1 MAPVLQLDIAEES
14 TFAQGQSF
22 GDVGE
27 YRLLTG
33 TASFGVDPSHPRN
46 TVITDLDL
54 APRHPDGSVRFWAD
68 FAVLQPVDPQRGNRR
83 ILFDVV
89 NRGRKTALSLN
100 NVPTGEPT
108 APLLPGNGFLMR
120 HGYTVVWCGWQAD
133 VPPTPGLIG
142 LQAPEAA
149 GPDGPLNG
157 RIMGFFQ
164 CDEPGTVLHLSHRGH
179 IGNPAAVIDDP
190 SATLTVRDHPN
201 DARQVIERDQW
212 SFVRVEDESEEP
224 QPSHIYL
231 PAGFE
236 PGRIYELVYDTTVSR
251 IVGLGFASVRDINS
265 FLKYETDPRDNPC
278 AGQIDYAYGFGRSQS
293 GRFLRQMIH
302 LGLNEDEEERTA
314 LDGFIP
320 HVGGAMRGEFNLRF
334 GQPSMDVC
342 YLTPE
347 FFPFTDTPQRDPVT
361 GEAGSM
367 LDALEARGK
376 VPRIMF
382 TNTSAEYWRGDAA
395 LIHTNLETMTDAAES
410 EHVRRYHFAGTQHG
424 SGEFPPLEVR
434 VGEGPKGQQ
443 LFNSVD
449 YAPLLRAALV
459 NLDRWVSTGE
469 LPPASRHPSLDE
481 GTAVESESL
490 LDRLRS
496 IPGLAVP
503 ERTPKALRLDYGPEV
518 HSGRATTLPA
528 DAGEP
533 YPALV
538 SDLDDD
544 CNEVRGIRLPDVEVP
559 IATYTGWN
567 LRHPDIGNTDLFIGI
582 TGGLAGSTIP
592 FPATR
597 EAREKSGDPRLSIE
611 ERYADRNDY
620 EQRVKDA
627 IGGLVEAGYMLVED
641 TDEVVERALQKYDY
655 YMGSET

>member
-1 MAPVLQLDIAEES
+1 M
-14 TFAQGQSF
+14 
-22 GDVGE
+22 
-27 YRLLTG
+27 
-33 TASFGVDPSHPRN
+33 
-46 TVITDLDL
+46 
-54 APRHPDGSVRFWAD
+54 
-68 FAVLQPVDPQRGNRR
+68 
-83 ILFDVV
+83 V

-164 CDEPGTVLHLSHRGH
+164 CDEPATVLHLSHRGH
-179 IGNPAAVIDDP
+179 MGNPAAGINDP
-190 SATLTVRDHPN
+190 SATLTVRNHPN

-212 SFVRVEDESEEP
+212 SFVRVEDENEEP
-224 QPSHIYL
+224 QPSHIYF

-265 FLKYETDPRDNPC
+265 FLKYETDPHDNPC

-302 LGLNEDEEERTA
+302 LGLNEDEEERIA

-361 GEAGSM
+361 GEHGSM
-367 LDALEARGK
+367 LQALEARGK
-376 VPRIMF
+376 SPRIMF

-410 EHVRRYHFAGTQHG
+410 EFVRRYHFAGTQHG

-459 NLDRWVSTGE
+459 NLDHWVSTE
-469 LPPASRHPSLDE
+469 EPPPPSRHPSLDE
-481 GTAVESESL
+481 GTAVESEAL
-490 LDRLRS
+490 LDRLRA

-503 ERTPKALRLDYGPEV
+503 ERTPKAIRLDYGPDV
-518 HSGRATTLPA
+518 HSGRATVLPA
-528 DAGEP
+528 DVGEP

-538 SDLDDD
+538 SDLDGDG
-544 CNEVRGIRLPDVEVP
+544 NEVRGIRLPDVEVP
-559 IATYTGWN
+559 VATYTGWN
-567 LRHPDIGNTDLFIGI
+567 LRHPDIGNPDLFIGI

-592 FPATR
+592 FAATR
-597 EAREKSGDPRLSIE
+597 EEREESGDPRLSIE

-627 IGGLVEAGYMLVED
+627 VSGLVDAGYMLAED
-641 TDEVVERALQKYDY
+641 TDEVMERALQKYDH